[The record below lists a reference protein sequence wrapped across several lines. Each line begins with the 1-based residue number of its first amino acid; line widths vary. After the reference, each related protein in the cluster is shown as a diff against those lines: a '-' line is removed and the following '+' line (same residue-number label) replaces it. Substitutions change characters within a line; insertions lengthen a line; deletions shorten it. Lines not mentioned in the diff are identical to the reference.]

1 MKRQAHPT
9 RVSLI
14 LVLIGTVSN
23 PVAGTAQAVSPA
35 QREASQR
42 QAEGGGYFEALYTRF
57 YESYR
62 LGAGDDIAVRVLRQ
76 PDYTLE
82 KVHVSPV
89 GRIYHPLVGDVF
101 VAGLTINEAA
111 AKLTV
116 ALGEF
121 LKSPTVSVALIDA
134 ASAKIAVIGEVAR
147 PGIQVLNS
155 PMRVLDAINAAG
167 GVTEFGRRTNITL
180 VRQAAG
186 GTLTTREI
194 NVKQILQ
201 GRASADQNALMNP
214 GDTLVVH
221 SNAKKAFQYLTSWA
235 GFATF
240 AAFLVQTARNSR

>member
-1 MKRQAHPT
+1 MKRQPHSKCI
-9 RVSLI
+9 SLI
-14 LVLIGTVSN
+14 LILSATLSN
-23 PVAGTAQAVSPA
+23 PAAGTAQAVSPA
-35 QREASQR
+35 QAEASQS
-42 QAEGGGYFEALYTRF
+42 QAAGAGYLEALYARF

-82 KVHVSPV
+82 KVRVSPV
-89 GRIYHPLVGDVF
+89 GRIYHPLVGDIF
-101 VAGLTINEAA
+101 VAGLTINEVA
-111 AKLTV
+111 AKLTE
-116 ALGEF
+116 AFGEF
-121 LKSPTVSVALIDA
+121 LKSPSVSVSLIDA

-147 PGIQVLNS
+147 PGIQVVNS
-155 PMRVLDAINAAG
+155 PTRVLDAINAAG

-201 GRASADQNALMNP
+201 GRASADQNPLMDP

-221 SNAKKAFQYLTSWA
+221 SNTKKTFQYVTIWT

-240 AAFLVQTARNSR
+240 VAFLVQTRN